1 MQGCSSGNAGRG
13 LPMKAQQCIR
23 QRAAAKRALR
33 PILGHGEFAEK
44 MDARSWSRE
53 FQQHGPAT

>member
-1 MQGCSSGNAGRG
+1 
-13 LPMKAQQCIR
+13 MKAQQCMR

-44 MDARSWSRE
+44 WTPAPGRGNSNSMDPQRE
-53 FQQHGPAT
+53 R